1 MLRRFQIA
9 WVVLLLG
16 LLLGAPLFCDAASHD
31 EDSDHACACL
41 CHSCF
46 EMPPADPAPVPA
58 RAADRMVHDEAR
70 PPDDVPAAIFHP
82 PIV

>member
-9 WVVLLLG
+9 WLVLLLG
-16 LLLGAPLFCDAASHD
+16 MLLGAPLFCDAASH
-31 EDSDHACACL
+31 EDDGDPACACL

-46 EMPPADPAPVPA
+46 DTPPVDPAPAPA
-58 RAADRMVHDEAR
+58 RAADLVAPDAAF
-70 PPDDVPAAIFHP
+70 PPEGLPPAIFHP